1 MAMEVL
7 FDTRAITLEKT
18 IQGRLSMSMHTVES
32 QTKGILLVLLDFKYK
47 NQMGN
52 LLPSS
57 V

>member
-18 IQGRLSMSMHTVES
+18 IQGRLSMHTVES
-32 QTKGILLVLLDFKYK
+32 QTKGILVVLLDFKYK